1 MKCVICK
8 HGDTA
13 PATTTV
19 TLERDGM
26 TLVFKNVPAQ
36 VCQNCGEAYLDEA
49 TSAHLLATVNEA
61 ARAGVQVDVREYV
74 AA

>member
-1 MKCVICK
+1 MRCVICK

-19 TLERDGM
+19 TLERGGM

-36 VCQNCGEAYLDEA
+36 VCENCGEAYLDEA
-49 TSAHLLATVNEA
+49 TTARLLATAEEA